1 MPLPFGEHIMKTPLS
16 ILLVCLLTLGTIARA
31 QQRQPGAPQ
40 SDDVLRISTELVQT
54 DVMVFDKQGRFV
66 DGLKKEDFEVRADGQ
81 PVEVNIFDR
90 VTAGSPREEAQVQ
103 AARAVPAPGARPAPL
118 FRGTARGRSIIFF
131 IDDLHLSAPS
141 VSATRK
147 AILQFIENDMGTL
160 DQVAIASSTGQIG
173 FLQQFSDN
181 KAVLRAAVARLN
193 HRPYVIEDSDNIK
206 MTEYNAVR
214 ISQGDKDSLD
224 YFVTELLKATNYS
237 SPGGSVGP
245 PSGGPAATTPANPQ
259 SRGTT
264 TGISRQQAESLV
276 KGRAE
281 ILLKQSVN
289 VTQNTLATLESLM
302 RSSQQLPGR
311 KLVFLISD
319 GFYLIDRK
327 SGANDW
333 VRKITDAAVRAG
345 VVIYSMDA
353 RGLQGSGADATSNRA
368 DPMGRLA
375 RGNTGEISASQ
386 DGLNALAE
394 DTGGRAL
401 FNSDSFNEAMTRA
414 VRETSNYY
422 LLAWK
427 PGSEE
432 QKGGKFRKVEVSVKG
447 RPELSVRMPRGYL
460 EPDAKTGTASSASTP
475 NVINASSP
483 KSEVAKSVEADFREA
498 LTAFAPKRNIPT
510 IISTSYLDTPN
521 NGTVLTAS
529 VQVAA
534 EALGYGADGKQPAA
548 VDVAGVVLNDQGKPA
563 ASFKTRLNVSPLSI
577 DPARPDTSSVIY
589 NYKSPLKPGIY
600 QVRVA
605 ARDDRTGKVGSSM
618 QWIDIPDLTPKRLT
632 LSSLLIGGQLIGSA
646 DKKTDAQQI
655 QFSVDHRFSK
665 AAHLGFWIFI
675 YNAQKDAQGQPDV
688 TAQVQIFRDNQ
699 QLVNTPARKLMT
711 AGMEDL
717 ARLPY
722 GGDFALSGL
731 PLGRYILQVTIT
743 DRIAKTSATQRTSF
757 DVE

>member
-1 MPLPFGEHIMKTPLS
+1 MKTPLS

-31 QQRQPGAPQ
+31 QQQQQQ

-54 DVMVFDKQGRFV
+54 DVAVFDKQGKFV

-103 AARAVPAPGARPAPL
+103 AARVATSTSSGPKRAPV
-118 FRGTARGRSIIFF
+118 FRGTPRGRSIIFF

-141 VSATRK
+141 VEKTRK

-193 HRPYVIEDSDNIK
+193 HRPYVIQDTDNIK

-237 SPGGSVGP
+237 IPGAGSVGP
-245 PSGGPAATTPANPQ
+245 PAGGAANTPAGMAQ
-259 SRGTT
+259 RGGTS
-264 TGISRQQAESLV
+264 GLSRQQAESLV
-276 KGRAE
+276 KSRAE
-281 ILLKQSVN
+281 MLLKQSVN
-289 VTQNTLATLESLM
+289 VTQNMLATLDSLM

-319 GFYLIDRK
+319 GFYLVDRK

-333 VRKITDAAVRAG
+333 VRRITDAAVRAG
-345 VVIYSMDA
+345 VVIYSIDA

-386 DGLNALAE
+386 DGMNALAE

-401 FNSDSFNEAMTRA
+401 FNTDGFNEAMTRA
-414 VRETSNYY
+414 VQETSNYY

-427 PGSEE
+427 PTLEA
-432 QKGGKFRKVEVSVKG
+432 QKGGRFRKVEVSVKG
-447 RPELSVRMPRGYL
+447 RPELTVRMPRGYL
-460 EPDAKTGTASSASTP
+460 EGDASAATASASASKTP
-475 NVINASSP
+475 NVVNASSSKP
-483 KSEVAKSVEADFREA
+483 EGAKAIEADFREA

-510 IISTSYLDTPN
+510 IVSTSYLDTPN

-563 ASFKTRLNVSPLSI
+563 ASFKTRLNISPLSA
-577 DPARPDTSSVIY
+577 DPSRPDTSSVIY

-618 QWIDIPDLTPKRLT
+618 QWIEIPDLSQKRLT
-632 LSSLLIGGQLIGSA
+632 LSSLLIGGQLIGGA
-646 DKKTDAQQI
+646 GKPDAQQI
-655 QFSVDHRFSK
+655 QFSVDRRFSRSS
-665 AAHLGFWIFI
+665 HLGFWIFI

-688 TAQVQIFRDNQ
+688 AAQVQVFRDNQ
-699 QLVNTPARKLMT
+699 QLVNTPARKLST

-717 ARLPY
+717 SRMPY

-731 PLGRYILQVTIT
+731 PPGRYILQVTIT
-743 DRIAKTSATQRTSF
+743 DRIARTSAAQRTSF

>member
-31 QQRQPGAPQ
+31 QQQQPGAAQ
-40 SDDVLRISTELVQT
+40 SEDVLRISTELVQT

-66 DGLKKEDFEVRADGQ
+66 EGLKKEDFEVRADGQ

-103 AARAVPAPGARPAPL
+103 AARVAATSAKPAPV

-141 VSATRK
+141 VAKTRK
-147 AILQFIENDMGTL
+147 AILQFVENDMGTL

-193 HRPYVIEDSDNIK
+193 HRPYVIQDTDNIK

-224 YFVTELLKATNYS
+224 YFVTELQKATNYS
-237 SPGGSVGP
+237 NNGGGVIGP
-245 PSGGPAATTPANPQ
+245 PGGGPANTPAGMAQ
-259 SRGTT
+259 RGS
-264 TGISRQQAESLV
+264 TGGLSRQQAESLV
-276 KGRAE
+276 KSRAE
-281 ILLKQSVN
+281 MLIKQSVN

-319 GFYLIDRK
+319 GFYLIDKK

-333 VRKITDAAVRAG
+333 VRRITDAAVRAG

-353 RGLQGSGADATSNRA
+353 RGLESSGADASSNRA

-375 RGNTGEISASQ
+375 RGNTGEISSSQ

-427 PGSEE
+427 PTLEE

-460 EPDAKTGTASSASTP
+460 EPEAKTATASSKSTP
-475 NVINASSP
+475 NVINNSSSR
-483 KSEVAKSVEADFREA
+483 SEGTKAVEADFREA

-510 IISTSYLDTPN
+510 IVSTSYLDTPN

-563 ASFKTRLNVSPLSI
+563 TSFKTRLNVRPLSA
-577 DPARPDTSSVIY
+577 DPERPDTSSVIY

-605 ARDDRTGKVGSSM
+605 ARDDHTGKVGSSM
-618 QWIDIPDLTPKRLT
+618 QWIEIPDLTQKRLA

-655 QFSVDHRFSK
+655 QFSVDRRFSRSS
-665 AAHLGFWIFI
+665 HLGFWIFI
-675 YNAQKDAQGQPDV
+675 YNAQRDAQGQPDV

-699 QLVNTPARKLMT
+699 SLVNTPPHKLVT

-717 ARLPY
+717 ARMPY

-731 PLGRYILQVTIT
+731 PPGRYILQVTIT
-743 DRIAKTSATQRTSF
+743 DRVAKTSSTQRTSF